1 MSFPYITAGTAGI
14 VLILQMLLGFM
25 VSGARGK
32 NNTWIGDGGH
42 ADLQRL
48 TRRHANLAENGGIF
62 LVGFVLLE
70 LSGWRPLLLTILCGT
85 FIAVRLLHALGLS
98 RTNTNNVMRLAGG
111 VGTYLTGFVLGAA
124 LLWLALTT
132 AQHATL

>member
-25 VSGARGK
+25 VSGSRGR
-32 NNTWIGDGGH
+32 NNAWIGDGGN

-62 LVGFVLLE
+62 LVGFALLE
-70 LSGWRPLLLTILCGT
+70 LSGWQPLLLTILCGT
-85 FIAVRLLHALGLS
+85 FVAVRLLHALGLS
-98 RTNTNNVMRLAGG
+98 QANTNNVLRLAGG
-111 VGTYLTGFVLGAA
+111 IGTYLTGFVLGGA
-124 LLWLALTT
+124 LLWLAVTT
-132 AQHATL
+132 AQRGIL